1 MFNLPLSPFKIDYFN
16 YDEISNIDED
26 FNTLNNDPFNLKI
39 PSIFNEN
46 NDFRNDMF
54 NASFTYD
61 DYNAND
67 DNNIRNNIDDFT
79 QDVNKPE
86 KKNIFGTTKD
96 ESKDKTSFS
105 DGDKAINSAKSV
117 GEPKTNNKVKLG
129 RKRKAE
135 VNNEEIDYTNVHTK
149 EKPDNIKV
157 KSKRLFFNY
166 LKKYLNAKLIE
177 SKNPNLESLS
187 FKKLNSG
194 FIKSLK
200 KDVINKM
207 FDSPVFE
214 VLSQPIAKKYKKF
227 ESDHNKKL
235 VNLIFKENEE
245 NLLNII
251 SKPTREI
258 FRAFI
263 GNTNDDLLLK
273 NYRLD
278 DAIKELSKKESK
290 DYIEKLKYEAIHFE
304 ENFNK
309 IIGRKPK
316 KDKKKLI

>member
-1 MFNLPLSPFKIDYFN
+1 M
-16 YDEISNIDED
+16 
-26 FNTLNNDPFNLKI
+26 NT
-39 PSIFNEN
+39 
-46 NDFRNDMF
+46 
-54 NASFTYD
+54 
-61 DYNAND
+61 
-67 DNNIRNNIDDFT
+67 
-79 QDVNKPE
+79 
-86 KKNIFGTTKD
+86 
-96 ESKDKTSFS
+96 
-105 DGDKAINSAKSV
+105 
-117 GEPKTNNKVKLG
+117 
-129 RKRKAE
+129 
-135 VNNEEIDYTNVHTK
+135 
-149 EKPDNIKV
+149 
-157 KSKRLFFNY
+157 
-166 LKKYLNAKLIE
+166 KLIE

-194 FIKSLK
+194 FVKSLK

-227 ESDHNKKL
+227 ESDHNIKL

-245 NLLNII
+245 NLINII
-251 SKPTREI
+251 SKPTREL

-316 KDKKKLI
+316 KDKKN